1 MNSRDYWERRAA
13 QDMYDRMGTAEDT
26 AAEMNAA
33 IRQTSAYLEKEV
45 KAVMRGMQSFGI
57 SEAEAKKILN
67 AAGGDGSALQRL
79 RKAAQQVSDPERR
92 EALLNAINSAGAY
105 RYRIT
110 RIEELNK
117 DINRQCRELYKT
129 ENRHITSA
137 LRNVA
142 EDSYY
147 HEIFSIQKGTGL
159 GFSFSKF
166 PRQDVDRILRANW
179 SGANYSQR
187 IWKDVSGMTAR
198 LKSELLVSMLSG
210 RSGEKTARIFQE
222 QFGVNAFCARRI
234 VRTESAYVAN
244 AAQAKA
250 YGEAGIERYRFVAT
264 LDSRTCECCA
274 ALDGKVFDLAKAKPG
289 TNYPPMHPFC
299 RSTTIADFGD
309 EELAGLERR
318 AKDKDGNTVKVPAG
332 MTYEEWRREF
342 VDNKSTSENMKGP
355 APEIGKRK
363 DPCANGHY
371 FIDKSETPPTCT
383 EDGKREKVCAVCGKT
398 EVETVP
404 ATGHRYVDTI
414 VQPTCTEKGYTLHK
428 CSVCGDSYQDA
439 ETQPLGHNYEAVKT
453 VQPTCVDKGFTE
465 YCCTRCGDTY
475 TDDIPATG
483 HKFGKYKIV
492 TKPTSV
498 SEGLKV
504 RNCKVCGESDE
515 VALPKTKT
523 VTKAEKKQKLLDI
536 INGAQQDI
544 DKIAQK
550 QYNNIWKNPV
560 TAADYSTKQSAIQAK
575 KDYFNQQL
583 ASNPADKAKWQALLN
598 DLDDFETQGKKY
610 AALQATKNQAQSQL
624 TKLASKSGSSASF
637 APDAYSQSR
646 KNAAYWFK
654 GNEKASADAALRPKS
669 GTVWQAASSDERQAA
684 WKYTSG
690 SGSFNRPLRGYD
702 GNWYN
707 YKGVGNVSLDN
718 EGSGSAIKH
727 LTDLI
732 DRSQYNFDIWLNR
745 GIETSSGAA
754 SFLKIPETVLT
765 GASQSDLNN
774 LLVGKVVKDEAFVS
788 CGSAKGAGF
797 SGYIFN
803 IYAPKGTKMLYAE
816 PFSAFGQGHGQNW
829 DGLSGQTSFGGE
841 FETIIQRGTEFRIT
855 KVDKQGSNIFF
866 DIEVVNQP

>member
-13 QDMYDRMGTAEDT
+13 QDMYDRMGTAEET
-26 AAEMNAA
+26 AAEMNKA
-33 IRQTSAYLEKEV
+33 IQQTSAYLEKEV

-179 SGANYSQR
+179 SGGNYSQR

-299 RSTTIADFGD
+299 RSTTIADFGED
-309 EELAGLERR
+309 TLAGLERR
-318 AKDKDGNTVKVPAG
+318 AKDKDGNAVKVPAD
-332 MTYEEWRREF
+332 MSYEEWRREF

-515 VALPKTKT
+515 VVLPKTKT

-583 ASNPADKAKWQALLN
+583 A
-598 DLDDFETQGKKY
+598 
-610 AALQATKNQAQSQL
+610 
-624 TKLASKSGSSASF
+624 
-637 APDAYSQSR
+637 
-646 KNAAYWFK
+646 
-654 GNEKASADAALRPKS
+654 
-669 GTVWQAASSDERQAA
+669 
-684 WKYTSG
+684 
-690 SGSFNRPLRGYD
+690 
-702 GNWYN
+702 
-707 YKGVGNVSLDN
+707 
-718 EGSGSAIKH
+718 
-727 LTDLI
+727 
-732 DRSQYNFDIWLNR
+732 
-745 GIETSSGAA
+745 
-754 SFLKIPETVLT
+754 
-765 GASQSDLNN
+765 
-774 LLVGKVVKDEAFVS
+774 
-788 CGSAKGAGF
+788 
-797 SGYIFN
+797 
-803 IYAPKGTKMLYAE
+803 
-816 PFSAFGQGHGQNW
+816 
-829 DGLSGQTSFGGE
+829 
-841 FETIIQRGTEFRIT
+841 
-855 KVDKQGSNIFF
+855 
-866 DIEVVNQP
+866 